1 MSRTLLCAMT
11 VTTLLLVACSKPRP
25 PEKERPV
32 EPQATQLRDAMQAPV
47 EQARQAQEE
56 AREAAQAQQEAI
68 DAATGG

>member
-1 MSRTLLCAMT
+1 
-11 VTTLLLVACSKPRP
+11 
-25 PEKERPV
+25 
-32 EPQATQLRDAMQAPV
+32 LRDAMQAPV